1 MKPNADK
8 PNDKIRPA
16 DGTPAA
22 AAAASAAPEELPLD
36 LQLLDFW
43 DKNKKPIIIAAC
55 VLVAGVSV
63 YLAGDWW
70 LEQKRIQQGRALAE
84 AKDAK
89 ELAAV
94 ASQYRGEN
102 VGAYALLLLADQQ
115 YQDGKYADAEKTYQR
130 FADEYPKHPMLGAAL
145 YGKGAARESRGD
157 YAGAISAYQHAVD
170 TPGNPNVFDTRFAIA
185 RCLEA
190 TKEWKR
196 ARQNY
201 EDLIAATPN
210 TTWAERARSRIVVL
224 DREARARGES
234 LAPPPA
240 PANAATTIP
249 SVLLPATPAA
259 PAMPVAKPSAS
270 APAK

>member
-8 PNDKIRPA
+8 TNDKIRPA
-16 DGTPAA
+16 DHTTAA

-55 VLVAGVSV
+55 IVIAAVSV
-63 YLAGDWW
+63 YLGGEWW
-70 LEQKRIQQGRALAE
+70 LEQKRAQQGRALTE

-89 ELAAV
+89 ELATV

-115 YQDGKYADAEKTYQR
+115 YQDGKYAEAEKAYQR
-130 FADEYPKHPMLGAAL
+130 FVDEYPKHPMLGAAH
-145 YGKGAARESRGD
+145 YGKGAARESLGD
-157 YAGAISAYQHAVD
+157 YAGAISIYQRAVNA
-170 TPGNPNVFDTRFAIA
+170 PGSSNVYEARFAIA
-185 RCLEA
+185 RCMEA
-190 TKEWKR
+190 TQQWKR

-201 EDLIAATPN
+201 EDLIAAAPN
-210 TTWAERARSRIVVL
+210 TTWAERARSRIIVL

-234 LAPPPA
+234 LAPPA
-240 PANAATTIP
+240 PGNATTTIP

-259 PAMPVAKPSAS
+259 PAAPVAKPSA
-270 APAK
+270 PASTK